1 MRGRVTG
8 RAPGERLHH
17 MSSIFERLSPGQ
29 VEKVKAAG
37 RRVTLPEGWSPIGE
51 RTAADKAYIL
61 LSGEVSVRKGGQEIA
76 RLGEGELFGEQAIVN
91 HTLRTASI
99 VALTPLELLHFTSER
114 FERLVADVPGLR
126 DAIDASAAE
135 RLGEG

>member
-1 MRGRVTG
+1 M
-8 RAPGERLHH
+8 
-17 MSSIFERLSPGQ
+17 
-29 VEKVKAAG
+29 
-37 RRVTLPEGWSPIGE
+37 
-51 RTAADKAYIL
+51 
-61 LSGEVSVRKGGQEIA
+61 SVRKGGQEIA